1 MKTLIDIVNNILQT
15 RVGLTLLQRRILK
28 IINVDIWKNI
38 ELKNILTLDF
48 YVNGIEVKHY
58 YSPKPIL
65 LTKVTYGEEGIPSLF
80 LFPDESNIPNLL
92 ETNLL
97 PKEERTL
104 FELLLDI
111 KKKMKP
117 IMSKLGKI
125 DYIKLYRDV
134 NQLASIYK
142 VFPLYV
148 KVEFNEYLEE
158 ERRSY
163 SILIAP
169 HNGNAVI
176 SFEEYKDDVKIREQH
191 VAYIP
196 ETNCMRLVINSSL
209 IVDYKVGNGYEVKV
223 NELNIPDEVIREIG
237 QYVLTGLPKE
247 IERIDVLKFIH
258 KVIKLNTR
266 TMALVISYIMIV
278 NEFVRFL
285 KENAEKYI
293 FLIGKIVM

>member
-1 MKTLIDIVNNILQT
+1 MKTLIGIVNNILQT

-38 ELKNILTLDF
+38 ELKNILTLGF

-97 PKEERTL
+97 SKEERML

-148 KVEFNEYLEE
+148 KVEFNEYHEE

-209 IVDYKVGNGYEVKV
+209 KVDYKIGNGYEVKI

-237 QYVLTGLPKE
+237 KYVLTGLPKE

-278 NEFVRFL
+278 NEFVRYL